1 MLLKTE
7 GRAWL
12 GWQSCLNNIY
22 KQATLQLFAKMLNQ
36 EGAVEALV
44 GLQKEVL
51 VTCLLSREEKHVSVP
66 VSSDFLVD

>member
-1 MLLKTE
+1 
-7 GRAWL
+7 
-12 GWQSCLNNIY
+12 
-22 KQATLQLFAKMLNQ
+22 MLNQ

>member
-1 MLLKTE
+1 
-7 GRAWL
+7 
-12 GWQSCLNNIY
+12 
-22 KQATLQLFAKMLNQ
+22 MLNQ

-51 VTCLLSREEKHVSVP
+51 VTYLLSCEEKHMSVP